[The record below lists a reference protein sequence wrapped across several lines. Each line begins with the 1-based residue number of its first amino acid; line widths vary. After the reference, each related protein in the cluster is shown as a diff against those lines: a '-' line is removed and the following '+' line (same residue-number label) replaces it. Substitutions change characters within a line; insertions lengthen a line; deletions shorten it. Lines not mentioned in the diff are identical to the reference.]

1 MDKNRNMKK
10 DEYIM
15 IREVEENDS
24 LSLARIIRKAFEE
37 YGAPMQ
43 GTVYSDPTT
52 DDLYRLFK
60 VEKSVL
66 WVALTD
72 DKIAGCCG
80 IYPTKGLP
88 ENCAEL
94 VKFYLSAES
103 RRKGIGKALLAR
115 SIESA
120 RLFGYTKLY
129 LESLPHFN
137 DAVKMYEKR
146 GFSKLDKPLGESGH
160 NACNIWMIKD
170 L

>member
-1 MDKNRNMKK
+1 MN
-10 DEYIM
+10 IS
-15 IREVEENDS
+15 IREIEEADN
-24 LSLARIIRKAFEE
+24 LLLAQIIRRAFEE

-52 DDLYRLFK
+52 DNLYKLFK
-60 VEKSVL
+60 AEKSVL
-66 WVALTD
+66 WVTLANGKT
-72 DKIAGCCG
+72 AGCCG

-88 ENCAEL
+88 DNCAEL

-103 RRKGIGKALLAR
+103 RKKGIGKELLAK

-129 LESLPHFN
+129 LESLPQFS
-137 DAVKMYEKR
+137 DALNLYEKQ
-146 GFSKLDKPLGESGH
+146 GFLRLDKPLGKSGH
-160 NACNIWMIKD
+160 CTCNIWMIKD